1 MKNSAIALM
10 IMSVVG
16 LSACSQ
22 GWYDNSKHKTSYK
35 KPITHKVQPHQ
46 KAPQH

>member
-1 MKNSAIALM
+1 MKNLTIAFL
-10 IMSVVG
+10 ILSVVG

-22 GWYDNSKHKTSYK
+22 GWYDHGKHKDHK
-35 KPITHKVQPHQ
+35 KPITHKVKPHQ